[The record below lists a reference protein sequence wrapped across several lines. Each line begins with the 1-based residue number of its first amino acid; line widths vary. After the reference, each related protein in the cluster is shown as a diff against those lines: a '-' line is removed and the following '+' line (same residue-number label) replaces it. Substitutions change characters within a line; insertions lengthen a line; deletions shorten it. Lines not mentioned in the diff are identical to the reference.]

1 MGLVVLCLGL
11 FAQDGWTGKDRWMKR
26 LKNLLRRMMNVDVKL
41 VYLDVHIMLYIL
53 PKQGR

>member
-1 MGLVVLCLGL
+1 M
-11 FAQDGWTGKDRWMKR
+11 AGWKR
-26 LKNLLRRMMNVDVKL
+26 QMDETVEKSLRRMMNVDVKL